1 MAGKKLGASKGKEK
15 ESNVTVTAGHGWKQS
30 KCSEANLQALVDE
43 GLLQSKTIIQWHS
56 AIGDKRSYERADEF
70 VLFQYFVEQGLA
82 LPTSD
87 FFFMVFF
94 STTKSNSII

>member
-30 KCSEANLQALVDE
+30 KCSEANLQALVDD
-43 GLLQSKTIIQWHS
+43 WHS